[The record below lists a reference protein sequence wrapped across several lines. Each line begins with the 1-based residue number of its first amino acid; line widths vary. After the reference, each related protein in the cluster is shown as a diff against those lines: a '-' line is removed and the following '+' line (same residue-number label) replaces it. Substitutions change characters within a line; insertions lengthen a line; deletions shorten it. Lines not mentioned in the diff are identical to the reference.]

1 MKIYRC
7 IVSGDEMFTDSVKI
21 NVIDE
26 CLYEVYCKHVVRK
39 EGDVVLDGANPSAE
53 EADEGSDDA
62 VQAGL
67 DVVLNQRLVD
77 APMDKSGFKSYL
89 KTFTKALQEKW
100 KEEGMSDEKIAE
112 AKGKIMEGVKKIL
125 PKLEDASFYMG
136 ESMNPDGLVGVLEY
150 RDGAADDGGE
160 APILLFLKHG
170 LIEEKV

>member
-62 VQAGL
+62 VQAG
-67 DVVLNQRLVD
+67 
-77 APMDKSGFKSYL
+77 
-89 KTFTKALQEKW
+89 
-100 KEEGMSDEKIAE
+100 
-112 AKGKIMEGVKKIL
+112 
-125 PKLEDASFYMG
+125 
-136 ESMNPDGLVGVLEY
+136 
-150 RDGAADDGGE
+150 
-160 APILLFLKHG
+160 
-170 LIEEKV
+170 